1 MTVKIVKFGAFYVGV
16 GVTGSKFAY
25 RFFWFRSLSWK
36 GWVLNR
42 YESEKNVEKIMAS
55 SAQPTRLSKL
65 SFPRYTTSLAT
76 TPRVHPSLALLH
88 TPRSTRHARFC
99 PLVSHALVT

>member
-25 RFFWFRSLSWK
+25 RFFYFWFRSLSWK

-42 YESEKNVEKIMAS
+42 YESEKMWKKLWHRLHS
-55 SAQPTRLSKL
+55 QPVFR
-65 SFPRYTTSLAT
+65 SLASPA
-76 TPRVHPSLALLH
+76 TPLVLRPRHAFTQALLFYIL
-88 TPRSTRHARFC
+88 RAARGTH
-99 PLVSHALVT
+99 VSVHS